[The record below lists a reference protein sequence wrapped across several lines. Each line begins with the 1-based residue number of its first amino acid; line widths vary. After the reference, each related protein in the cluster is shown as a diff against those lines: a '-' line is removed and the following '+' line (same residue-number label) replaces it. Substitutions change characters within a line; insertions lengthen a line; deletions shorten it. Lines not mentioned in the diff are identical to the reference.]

1 MNIII
6 QIIIYAVCG
15 AIAAVIMKSKGG
27 ILRNIIMGFIG
38 SFVGG
43 FLAGLLPIPITGGY
57 IVSGLVSIAGACLVI
72 WIGKKF
78 F

>member
-72 WIGKKF
+72 WLAKKF